1 MLSDD
6 SDQKIPIWLFVL
18 IGVGLCAPL
27 CLVLAMVMRPSP
39 PTAAELKV
47 AQQVAE
53 REATVAEQRERDV
66 AKEAAVSEQRE
77 RDVAKERAAAT
88 AGSPQVKAGG
98 EYVFFDAEHV
108 MRHYNLDAF
117 KLTRIQVWNFGEI
130 DLVDV
135 DHQQN
140 ERSGEVRDGKI
151 FAKNAD
157 TEIRKPVK
165 IPHLTPGVFGGFA
178 NPVQRDGVWI
188 DFGDIQ
194 VCFDDSWYMKN
205 RGETGV
211 LADGDSWSA
220 DSLKSDQDIKVRVR
234 VADKNAPQEWTTWL
248 CRFREEKPKNAI
260 YDNPSGFLVYKGG
273 ILRDEKKVEELEE
286 RRASGRVVE

>member
-1 MLSDD
+1 MLTDD

-53 REATVAEQRERDV
+53 REAAVA
-66 AKEAAVSEQRE
+66 EQRE

-98 EYVFFDAEHV
+98 EYVVFDAHHV
-108 MRHYNLDAF
+108 KSFYNLDEF

-130 DLVDV
+130 DLVEV

-140 ERSGEVRDGKI
+140 ERSGEVRGGKI
-151 FAKNAD
+151 IAKNAD

-165 IPHLTPGVFGGFA
+165 IPHLTPGVFVGFEE
-178 NPVQRDGVWI
+178 NSYGVWI

-194 VCFDDSWYMKN
+194 VCFKN
-205 RGETGV
+205 SLGVEHWKRETGV
-211 LADGDSWSA
+211 LADGETWRAETLDAHSDS
-220 DSLKSDQDIKVRVR
+220 IRVRVS
-234 VADKNAPQEWTTWL
+234 VADKNGGQKWDTWL
-248 CRFREEKPKNAI
+248 CRFRDKQKTAHS
-260 YDNPSGFLVYKGG
+260 YLPSGFLVYKGG
-273 ILRDEKKVEELEE
+273 IRRDEKKVEELKE

>member
-1 MLSDD
+1 MLTDD

-39 PTAAELKV
+39 PTAAELEV

-53 REATVAEQRERDV
+53 REA
-66 AKEAAVSEQRE
+66 AAAEQRE

-98 EYVFFDAEHV
+98 EYVVFHASHV
-108 MRHYNLDAF
+108 MSFYNLDEF

-130 DLVDV
+130 DLVEV
-135 DHQQN
+135 DNQQN

-151 FAKNAD
+151 IAKNAE

-165 IPHLTPGVFGGFA
+165 IPHLTPGVFVGFEKNRYA
-178 NPVQRDGVWI
+178 VWI

-194 VCFDDSWYMKN
+194 VCFAN
-205 RGETGV
+205 RLDMEHRKREAGV
-211 LADGDSWSA
+211 LADGDSWVAETLDAGS
-220 DSLKSDQDIKVRVR
+220 DSIHVRVR
-234 VADKNAPQEWTTWL
+234 VAEKNGGQKWDTWR
-248 CRFREEKPKNAI
+248 CRFRDEQKTAFS
-260 YDNPSGFLVYKGG
+260 DQGSGFLVYKGG
-273 ILRDEKKVEELEE
+273 IRSDKKKVEELKE